1 MTANTPLKSS
11 IVDYIKSVV
20 EEVTEIDRAR
30 LNETD
35 ELEVY
40 GINSTMIFSLNAVL
54 QRRFDDLPR
63 TLFFEY
69 KTIAALASYFVEYH
83 SEAFDVADEPAE
95 KVAENNPKPLEVPG
109 ILLPEIAA
117 SPSEGAD
124 WFDEIPSPVITS
136 KAANNSPVD
145 IAIIGVSGK
154 YPSADNLREFWS
166 LLHEGRD
173 AISEVPKRR
182 WPHDAI
188 FSEDA
193 DAGNK
198 VFAKW
203 GGFIEDYDGF
213 DHRFF
218 NVSPKE
224 AKKMDPQ
231 ERLFLQTAWNT
242 FEDAGYTRKAVNG
255 SRVGVYVGAMWSQY
269 QILAAERCSLDHLE
283 AASSSFSSIAN
294 RVSYFLNLHGPSI
307 ALDTM
312 CSSSI
317 SAIHMACQSLASG
330 ESEMAL
336 AGGVNIN
343 SHPAK
348 YIHLCEGKFAAKDG
362 RCRAF
367 GDGGSGYVPG
377 EGVGAVLLKP
387 LANAIADG
395 DVIHGVIKATALNH
409 GGKTN
414 GYTVPNPV
422 AQASVVELA
431 LEKSGLQAQDISVV
445 EAHGT
450 GTSLGDPIEI
460 SGLLSAFGNDLDP
473 RTRIAIGSVKTN
485 IGHLES
491 AAGIAGLTKI
501 LLQMRHKTLVPSLHS
516 THLNDN
522 IDWHKVPFQV
532 QQSVEPWRSRQGA
545 PCYAA
550 LSAFGAGGSNGHL
563 IVASAPEAA
572 EQAVNNDTQ
581 LIILS
586 AATTH
591 SLSHMCDQLAMHC
604 RATPQL
610 ALADLAYTLQ
620 IGRDAFAQ
628 RIAFVA
634 ESIDDAITQLEQ
646 LVGVLVAG
654 QTDDRIGSE
663 GSESIARLLSGNT
676 AAQFAQQLLEAQDL
690 SALARLWL
698 CGADLPWAEL
708 LTTLAGRK
716 VSLPGYVFDT
726 RQFNLGIPVWMEA
739 AGKNSVRS
747 AAPDYSV
754 NSLKWQSFSAEV
766 TATLPHQGV
775 IISSAATATLALQLK
790 TQSVFQAFDIID
802 SDAIK
807 LTDYFNTLSLKRSDD
822 FGVVSLLDAQQSAAH
837 YPAPYYAVEQLL
849 HIRKLLKSR
858 CRIRYLWVNG
868 GSDSQ
873 GVVQPNTHLA
883 SGLVQAL
890 CGEFKQFTGASL
902 TLTAWADSP
911 ELISTLWQG
920 FVSAGR
926 YRIVA
931 HALQQ
936 LVLALLPSPAGQ
948 LVVPTEKYHVITG
961 GTGGIGL
968 QIAAWLAAQGANH
981 IVLCGRQTLPPANE
995 WPELLKREDTPAG
1008 LRQKLSQLITLPAS
1022 VQVKSVNLTNGA
1034 EVSELLTS
1042 LHDKRGLGYVF
1053 HAAGIADEKLPL
1065 FADKTSASIAQV
1077 LAPKVVGTDNLLA
1090 SLHHLPH
1097 EQCVLI
1103 SSLAS
1108 VCPRLAAGLVDY
1120 AAANDYLNQRAL
1132 DSYNAAGGVNKPAVV
1147 SILMPNWRE
1156 VGLGETTSPHYHGL
1170 QLKSVSNQEG
1180 ITLLEQA
1187 LLAEMPIVLPLS
1199 TNEGFD
1205 LAAIGRV
1212 VTPTVAVEASAA
1224 MLEPRLA
1231 SASPSV
1237 MNTAELIE
1245 ALKALLAPV
1254 LGMTVQEWQDADE
1267 FSALGVD
1274 SVLLASL
1281 ATAIEKWLNVPFSAD
1296 LLLSNT
1302 NLVSLSQYI
1311 ATEHGEA
1318 LMALSLSGPAGIVED
1333 AVPAENINSV
1343 IATAPSS
1350 PEAKE
1355 PATVSIPVIART
1367 PQAISTATHEPIAI
1381 VGMGAIFPDAPNLER
1396 YWENLCQGH
1405 SAIRE
1410 IPASRWNKDAIFN
1423 AEGMDGQSTSK
1434 WGGFVEG
1441 VENFSPSAFG
1451 LPEEIGADADPLL
1464 RLALRA
1470 TDAALRDAGISVEDI
1485 NGRNVGVFM
1494 GSRVSRYAD
1503 RIAHY
1508 GRSSLLGVAQNFIAA
1523 HISHWLNLTGP
1534 ALVIDSACSSSSL
1547 GAHMACQSLRNG
1559 ECDIALA
1566 GGSEFLLDEVPYQ
1579 MLSQAKALSPTGQC
1593 RTFDADANGFVPG
1606 EGSGMVVLKKLS
1618 QALIDGDRVYA
1629 LISGSAVNNDGR
1641 TMGVTTPNPKA
1652 QQAVISAA
1660 LANAGFDADQ
1670 MGYIEAHGTGTRLGD
1685 PMELKAL
1692 TQVFQ
1697 QQTQRQGY
1705 CAIGSVK
1712 SNHGHLLSA
1721 AGAASLIKVA
1731 LSVYHKTLV
1740 PTLNCVKP
1748 NPRFNFAQSP
1758 FFPNTKTQ
1766 PWTSEDGHCRAGIS
1780 AFGFGGTNVHLMVS
1794 DMHLAGAYAPV
1805 KTALPLVEHTGPYA
1819 WHPNPH
1825 LEAQTATTSNPKR
1838 EVAEQ
1843 PAPQPPEKTTPAPMS
1858 GAFGWQRSA

>member
-1 MTANTPLKSS
+1 MTANPHLLPA
-11 IVDYIKSVV
+11 IVDYIKSVI
-20 EEVTEIDRAR
+20 EEVTEIDSAR

-69 KTIAALASYFVEYH
+69 KTIAALANYFYEH
-83 SEAFDVADEPAE
+83 HRDAFGSADEPV
-95 KVAENNPKPLEVPG
+95 VAAPEQSAKTVEVPA
-109 ILLPEIAA
+109 IVLPETVAN
-117 SPSEGAD
+117 SSEGAD
-124 WFDEIPSPVITS
+124 WFDEIPSPAITS
-136 KAANNSPVD
+136 NTANNRPVD

-166 LLHEGRD
+166 LLHDGRD
-173 AISEVPKRR
+173 AISEIPKRR

-188 FSEDA
+188 FSEDPEA
-193 DAGNK
+193 QDK

-242 FEDAGYTRKAVNG
+242 FEDAGYTRKALTG

-414 GYTVPNPV
+414 GYTVPNPI
-422 AQASVVELA
+422 AQASVVEQA

-460 SGLLSAFGNDLDP
+460 SGLLSAFGDDLDP

-516 THLNDN
+516 TQLNDN

-545 PCYAA
+545 PRYAA

-563 IVASAPEAA
+563 IVASAPEEAKR
-572 EQAVNNDTQ
+572 EPITEPQ

-586 AATTH
+586 AATKH

-620 IGRDAFAQ
+620 VGRDAFAQ
-628 RIAFVA
+628 RVAFVA
-634 ESIDDAITQLEQ
+634 ESVDDAITQLEQ
-646 LVGVLVAG
+646 LVSVLVAE
-654 QTDDRIGSE
+654 QTDDRIGTE
-663 GSESIARLLSGNT
+663 GSESIARLLSGST
-676 AAQFAQQLLEAQDL
+676 AAQFAQQLLDAQDL

-698 CGADLPWAEL
+698 CGADLPWADL
-708 LTTLAGRK
+708 LTTATARK
-716 VSLPGYVFDT
+716 VSLPGYVFDA
-726 RQFNLGIPVWMEA
+726 RQFNLGIPVWMAE
-739 AGKNSVRS
+739 AGKKN
-747 AAPDYSV
+747 AQTTTAHYSV
-754 NSLKWQSFSAEV
+754 NGLNWQLFKAEAASV
-766 TATLPHQGV
+766 IPRQGV
-775 IISSAATATLALQLK
+775 IISSSATAKTALQLK
-790 TQSVFQAFDIID
+790 AQSVFEAFEIID
-802 SDAIK
+802 VTSFD
-807 LTDYFNTLSLKRSDD
+807 LTNYFKSLNLKRSDD
-822 FGVVSLLDAQQSAAH
+822 FGVISLLDLQQT
-837 YPAPYYAVEQLL
+837 APHSPTSYYAVEQLL
-849 HIRKLLKSR
+849 QIRSLLKSR
-858 CRIRYLWVNG
+858 CSVRYLWVNG
-868 GSDSQ
+868 GNTSQ
-873 GVVQPNTHLA
+873 ALVQPNAHLA
-883 SGLVQAL
+883 AGLVQAL

-902 TLTAWADSP
+902 TLSDWENSAA
-911 ELISTLWQG
+911 LMSTLWQG
-920 FVSAGR
+920 LVPAGR
-926 YRIVA
+926 YRVVA
-931 HALQQ
+931 QALQQ
-936 LVLALLPSPAGQ
+936 LALVPLPSPAGQ
-948 LVVPTEKYHVITG
+948 LAVPTDKYHVITG

-968 QIAAWLAAQGANH
+968 QIAGWLAAQGANH
-981 IVLCGRQTLPPANE
+981 IVLCGRQTLPPANQ
-995 WPELLKREDTPAG
+995 WPELLEREDTPVG
-1008 LRQKLSQLITLPAS
+1008 LRQKLSQLVTLPSS
-1022 VQVKSVNLTNGA
+1022 VQVKSVNLTNND
-1034 EVSELLTS
+1034 EVSELFTS
-1042 LHDKRGLGYVF
+1042 LHDERGLGYVF
-1053 HAAGIADEKLPL
+1053 HAAGIADETLPL
-1065 FADKTSASIAQV
+1065 FTDKTSASIAQV
-1077 LAPKVVGTDNLLA
+1077 LAPKVIGTDNLLA
-1090 SLHHLPH
+1090 SLARLPH

-1120 AAANDYLNQRAL
+1120 ATANDYLNQRAL
-1132 DSYNAAGGVNKPAVV
+1132 DHYNPALEGNKPSVV
-1147 SILMPNWRE
+1147 SVLMPNWRE

-1170 QLKSVSNQEG
+1170 QLRSVSNQEG
-1180 ITLLEQA
+1180 IALLEQA
-1187 LLAEMPIVLPLS
+1187 LLTEMPIVLPLS
-1199 TNEGFD
+1199 THESFD
-1205 LAAIGRV
+1205 LAAVGRV
-1212 VTPTVAVEASAA
+1212 AKPAITTKTSAVVTKPPAKSTPSSAT
-1224 MLEPRLA
+1224 
-1231 SASPSV
+1231 
-1237 MNTAELIE
+1237 NTAELIE
-1245 ALKALLAPV
+1245 ALKTLLAPV
-1254 LGMTVQEWQDADE
+1254 LGMTAQEWQNNDE
-1267 FSALGVD
+1267 FAALGVD

-1281 ATAIEKWLNVPFSAD
+1281 ATVIEKWLKVPFSAD

-1302 NLVSLSQYI
+1302 NLVSLSGYI
-1311 ATEHGEA
+1311 AEQHSEA
-1318 LMALSLSGPAGIVED
+1318 LKALSLSSLANANEAAAQPEIIKPVHSGAKVSEPE
-1333 AVPAENINSV
+1333 
-1343 IATAPSS
+1343 APSES
-1350 PEAKE
+1350 NLASAPLITQT
-1355 PATVSIPVIART
+1355 PTIIPSA
-1367 PQAISTATHEPIAI
+1367 SNEPIAI
-1381 VGMGAIFPDAPNLER
+1381 VGMGAIFPDSPNLER

-1410 IPASRWNKDAIFN
+1410 IPANRWNKDAIFN
-1423 AEGMDGQSTSK
+1423 AAGKDGQSTSK

-1470 TDAALRDAGISVEDI
+1470 TDAALRDAGISTDDI

-1547 GAHMACQSLRNG
+1547 SAHMACQSLRNG

-1641 TMGVTTPNPKA
+1641 TMGVTTPNPNA

-1660 LANAGFDADQ
+1660 LANAGFSADQ

-1740 PTLNCVKP
+1740 PTLNCVTP

-1825 LEAQTATTSNPKR
+1825 LETQTSTTSNPKR

-1843 PAPQPPEKTTPAPMS
+1843 PTPQPPETSAPIS